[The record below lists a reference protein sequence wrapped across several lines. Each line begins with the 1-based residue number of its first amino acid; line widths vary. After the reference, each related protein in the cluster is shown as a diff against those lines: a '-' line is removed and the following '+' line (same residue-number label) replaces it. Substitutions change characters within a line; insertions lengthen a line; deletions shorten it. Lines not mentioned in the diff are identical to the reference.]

1 MKKCFK
7 FLIPSVTALLPFSV
21 MAQTKAATSEAVQP
35 TAILMFSVMGVLLF
49 VIIILA
55 RAVFTAY
62 DVHRELVKK
71 ANKIAPVILA
81 GLLLLVQPAQAQEAV
96 DEVVEQTAK
105 GPLFQGLSDSSFY
118 MMFAVVLLELFIIFF
133 LVRTFRLFLRLHKND
148 EAREPATEKA
158 KKNRFSWLEKLN
170 NTKSVTPEAEAAV
183 NLGHDYDGI
192 GELDNPTPPWWQWGF
207 VISVIFSVIYMY
219 TYHVSHS
226 APNQIQ
232 ELAIADSVAQVHQ
245 AAFLAK
251 AGNNVDE
258 NTVKFLSDP
267 ADINEGKAI
276 FTSSCAACHG
286 VDGGGT
292 VGPNLTDEYWLHGGS
307 INDVFRTIKYG
318 VPEKGMKSWKDDFSP
333 KKIAQIASYVYSLQG
348 SKPAAPK
355 EPQGEKFERTDAE
368 SVTQSN

>member
-1 MKKCFK
+1 MKKHFR
-7 FLIPSVTALLPFSV
+7 FLLLLLPALMPLVS
-21 MAQTKAATSEAVQP
+21 MAQNDASSAEAAQP
-35 TAILMFSVMGVLLF
+35 AAMLMFSVMAVLLF

-55 RAVFTAY
+55 KAVFTAY
-62 DVHRELVKK
+62 DVHRELIKK
-71 ANKIAPVILA
+71 TNKIAPVILG
-81 GLLLLVQPAQAQEAV
+81 GLLLLVLPAQAQEAA
-96 DEVVEQTAK
+96 DEVVEQTVK

-118 MMFAVVLLELFIIFF
+118 MMLAVVLLELFIIIF

-148 EAREPATEKA
+148 EAIAPATEKV

-207 VISVIFSVIYMY
+207 VISVVFSVIYMY

-232 ELAIADSVAQVHQ
+232 ELAIADSIAEVHQ

-267 ADINEGKAI
+267 ADLNEGKAI

-307 INDVFRTIKYG
+307 INDVFKTIKYG

-333 KKIAQIASYVYSLQG
+333 KKIAQIASYVYSLEG

-355 EPQGEKFERTDAE
+355 EPQGEKFERPETE
-368 SVTQSN
+368 SVAQSN